1 MEIEKE
7 TQGKSTI
14 LHLNGALDTQTAPAL
29 ENAIEPELAAQESI
43 VIDLART
50 EYISSA
56 GLRVLLA
63 THKTMQ
69 AKGGKLTV
77 QNPNAMAKEL
87 FEMTGFD
94 SVLTIA

>member
-7 TQGKSTI
+7 IQGKSTV
-14 LHLNGALDTQTAPAL
+14 LHVNGALDTQTAPAL
-29 ENAIEPELAAQESI
+29 EGAIEPELAARESI
-43 VIDLART
+43 VIDLAHT

-63 THKTMQ
+63 TQKAMQ
-69 AKGGKLTV
+69 AKGGTLTV
-77 QNPNAMAKEL
+77 KNPNAMAREL